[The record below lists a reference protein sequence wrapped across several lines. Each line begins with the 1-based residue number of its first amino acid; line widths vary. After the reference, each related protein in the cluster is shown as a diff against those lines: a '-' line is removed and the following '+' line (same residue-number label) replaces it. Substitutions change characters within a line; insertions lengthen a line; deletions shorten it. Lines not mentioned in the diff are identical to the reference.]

1 MSRFNYKIVQA
12 DNGRYAIIRELA
24 NGDVAGYDAVAARND
39 EQRHFAIYRATGL
52 LHAIADSRK
61 YQTREDAERLLDSMG
76 VS

>member
-39 EQRHFAIYRATGL
+39 EQRHFAIYRSHGI
-52 LHAIADSRK
+52 LHAAADSRQ
-61 YQTREDAERLLDSMG
+61 YATREDAERLLDSMG